1 MPAELAV
8 TLLFHQTEEL
18 MAGGTVEV
26 GYGLGLTIALRIP
39 AQSSTPPTPMPQSIS
54 GPWSSLGVVS
64 TEEDVLTCS
73 TVGPLLAVVSS
84 SAAHSRR

>member
-39 AQSSTPPTPMPQSIS
+39 TQSSTPPRPCLNPFLVR
-54 GPWSSLGVVS
+54 GLRLEW
-64 TEEDVLTCS
+64 
-73 TVGPLLAVVSS
+73 LA
-84 SAAHSRR
+84 RKKMC